1 MHASETDFVKAKA
14 MLIKF
19 SEALGGTSENGYLG
33 DGVKLYIEGQ
43 VLCVFRNP
51 DETFESEWAF
61 DVNEAE

>member
-1 MHASETDFVKAKA
+1 
-14 MLIKF
+14 MLIQF

-51 DETFESEWAF
+51 DETFEREWAF